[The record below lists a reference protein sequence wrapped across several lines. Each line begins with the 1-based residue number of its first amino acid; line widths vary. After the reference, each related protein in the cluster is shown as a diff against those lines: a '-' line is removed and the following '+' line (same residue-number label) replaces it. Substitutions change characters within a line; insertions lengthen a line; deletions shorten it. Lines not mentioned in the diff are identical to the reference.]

1 MFEGS
6 DQAIYQLLAT
16 RRLISPPA
24 LTAAWVDYEGT
35 GQSLAALVLQRRLLT
50 SAELLAAVA
59 DSLSFYYPAMV
70 PPILSP
76 ALVSRVPSRLAQS
89 YGIMPIAE
97 EGTALALLVADPFMP
112 SLLDELTLALGCTVG
127 CWVAEPS
134 LVRGLIAEHYPNI
147 IIPEDP
153 RSLHPAAA
161 AAAPLVTAT
170 AGGEMGLTGG
180 TPSVVHFVDLVL
192 TQAIRD
198 HASDI
203 HFEPFEQDFKIR
215 YRIDGVLYEMSPPP
229 SHLALPII
237 SRLKILANL
246 NITERRLPQDGR
258 FNFQRGAHLV
268 DFRVSTLPTQF
279 GESVVLRIL
288 DQSAV
293 GLELGQLGLPALLLP
308 QIADLIRRPTGMLI
322 VTGPTGSG
330 KTTTLYSCLQALNT
344 GAVKMLTVEDP
355 IEYNIDGIMQVPVNL
370 AAGLT
375 FERAMRTFLRHDPD
389 IVMVGEIRDHATA
402 HIAMQASLTGH
413 FVLSTLHT
421 NDAPGALTRLVEM
434 GIEPFLLAS
443 TLAGVLAQRLVRRI
457 CPACRTAFAPSAA
470 DLQQL
475 MLNAAEWRGRPFYH
489 GRGCADCH
497 QTGYQGRLGIF
508 EFMALTEPLR
518 DLVVQGAALG
528 QLRQQAVAQ
537 GMITLRAAGV
547 EAILAGQTSV
557 AEVLRYT

>member
-1 MFEGS
+1 
-6 DQAIYQLLAT
+6 
-16 RRLISPPA
+16 
-24 LTAAWVDYEGT
+24 
-35 GQSLAALVLQRRLLT
+35 
-50 SAELLAAVA
+50 LLAAVA
-59 DSLSFYYPAMV
+59 NSLSFHYPATV
-70 PPILSP
+70 PAILSP
-76 ALVSRVPSRLAQS
+76 ELVARVPSHLAHT

-97 EGTALALLVADPFMP
+97 ESSALALLVADPFMP
-112 SLLDELTLALGCTVG
+112 SLLDELTSALGCAVG

-134 LVRGLIAEHYPNI
+134 MVRGLIAEYYPDM
-147 IIPEDP
+147 IIPEKP
-153 RSLHPAAA
+153 RLLNPA

-170 AGGEMGLTGG
+170 TGGELGLTGG

-258 FNFQRGAHLV
+258 FNFHRGAQLV

-344 GAVKMLTVEDP
+344 VAVKMLTVEDP

-402 HIAMQASLTGH
+402 HMAMQASLTGH

-508 EFMALTEPLR
+508 EFMSLTEPLR
-518 DLVVQGAALG
+518 DLIVQGAALG

-557 AEVLRYT
+557 AEVMRYT

>member
-1 MFEGS
+1 M
-6 DQAIYQLLAT
+6 
-16 RRLISPPA
+16 
-24 LTAAWVDYEGT
+24 
-35 GQSLAALVLQRRLLT
+35 
-50 SAELLAAVA
+50 
-59 DSLSFYYPAMV
+59 
-70 PPILSP
+70 
-76 ALVSRVPSRLAQS
+76 
-89 YGIMPIAE
+89 
-97 EGTALALLVADPFMP
+97 
-112 SLLDELTLALGCTVG
+112 
-127 CWVAEPS
+127 
-134 LVRGLIAEHYPNI
+134 VRGLIAEYYPDM
-147 IIPEDP
+147 IIPEKP
-153 RSLHPAAA
+153 RLLRPA
-161 AAAPLVTAT
+161 AAAPLITAT
-170 AGGEMGLTGG
+170 TRGELGLTGG

-258 FNFQRGAHLV
+258 FNFHRGAQLV

-344 GAVKMLTVEDP
+344 VAVKMLTVEDP

-402 HIAMQASLTGH
+402 HMAMQASLTGH

-475 MLNAAEWRGRPFYH
+475 MLNAAEWRGRSFYH

-508 EFMALTEPLR
+508 EFMSLTEPLL
-518 DLVVQGAALG
+518 DLIVQGAALG

-557 AEVLRYT
+557 AEVMRYT

>member
-16 RRLISPPA
+16 RRLISPTA
-24 LTAAWVDYEGT
+24 LTVAWADREGA
-35 GQSLAALVLQRRLLT
+35 GQSLAALVLQRRFLT
-50 SAELLAAVA
+50 PAELLAAVA
-59 DSLSFYYPAMV
+59 DSLSFHYPATV
-70 PPILSP
+70 PAILSP
-76 ALVSRVPSRLAQS
+76 ELVARVPSHLAHT

-97 EGTALALLVADPFMP
+97 EGSVLALLVADPVIP
-112 SLLDELTLALGCTVG
+112 SLLDELTLALGCAVC
-127 CWVAEPS
+127 CWVSEPS
-134 LVRGLIAEHYPNI
+134 LVRGLIAEHYPDI
-147 IIPEDP
+147 IIPEDH
-153 RSLHPAAA
+153 RSRHSSTPASS
-161 AAAPLVTAT
+161 PVVTAT
-170 AGGEMGLTGG
+170 TGGEMGPTGG

-258 FNFQRGAHLV
+258 FNFHRGAQLV

-293 GLELGQLGLPALLLP
+293 GLELGQLGLPLLLL
-308 QIADLIRRPTGMLI
+308 QEMSNLIRRPTGMLI

-344 GAVKMLTVEDP
+344 VAVKMLTVEDP

-375 FERAMRTFLRHDPD
+375 FDRAMRTFLRHDPD

-402 HIAMQASLTGH
+402 HMALQASLTGH

-457 CPACRTAFAPSAA
+457 CPACRTAFTPSAA

-475 MLNAAEWRGRPFYH
+475 MLNAAEWQGRPFYH
-489 GRGCADCH
+489 GRGCAACH

-508 EFMALTEPLR
+508 EFMSLTEPLR
-518 DLVVQGAALG
+518 DLIVQGAALG

-547 EAILAGQTSV
+547 EAILAGQTSL
-557 AEVLRYT
+557 AEVMRYT

>member
-6 DQAIYQLLAT
+6 NQAIYQLLAT
-16 RRLISPPA
+16 RRLIPPAA
-24 LTAAWVDYEGT
+24 LTAAWADHEGA

-50 SAELLAAVA
+50 PAELLAAVA
-59 DSLSFYYPAMV
+59 ESLSFYYPATV
-70 PPILSP
+70 PSILSP
-76 ALVSRVPSRLAQS
+76 ALVARVPSRLAQT

-97 EGTALALLVADPFMP
+97 EGAALALLVADPFMP
-112 SLLDELTLALGCTVG
+112 SLLDELTLALGCTVC

-134 LVRGLIAEHYPNI
+134 MVRGLIAEYYPDM
-147 IIPEDP
+147 IIPEKP
-153 RSLHPAAA
+153 RLLRPA
-161 AAAPLVTAT
+161 AAAPLITAT
-170 AGGEMGLTGG
+170 TRGELGLTGG

-258 FNFQRGAHLV
+258 FNFHRGAQLV

-330 KTTTLYSCLQALNT
+330 KTTTLYCCLQALNT
-344 GAVKMLTVEDP
+344 VAVKMLTVEDP

-402 HIAMQASLTGH
+402 HMAMQASLTGH

-508 EFMALTEPLR
+508 EFMSLTEPLR
-518 DLVVQGAALG
+518 DLIVQGAALG

-557 AEVLRYT
+557 AEVMRYT